1 MSLMSGSS
9 KELAV
14 EGAGEAQM
22 YMGCVRFCQ
31 VERRGGFRRMRYVRS
46 FYI

>member
-9 KELAV
+9 KELVV
-14 EGAGEAQM
+14 EGEARM

-31 VERRGGFRRMRYVRS
+31 MERRGGFRRMRCCVRS